1 MKKFF
6 LNLLSSF
13 LGAWLAFLL
22 FAGVTVLVVFA
33 IIGTFAVSGSST
45 PSLKSKSVM
54 AIDLSGVITE
64 TESDPELSYAQ
75 FVMGGISQ
83 PQTLKTLTSAL
94 REAADNDKIKA
105 LYLKC
110 GEVSTSP
117 ATLHALYEA
126 VAAFKESK
134 KPIYAYGDE
143 MSQGAYYIAS
153 LADSIFLNPQ
163 GNISIT
169 GVGGSSL
176 YYKNLCD
183 KIGIEFQIA
192 KVGAFKSAVEP
203 YLLNEMS
210 EPARAQLDTLYGN
223 IWSVLKSD
231 MAQARNMPDS
241 TFDALADNCS
251 LFFNS
256 KSILK
261 SGIISGLCY
270 EREMDPKFAKLLDV
284 DKDDLNYVD
293 PAYVASLAD
302 SASKSDDHIAVLYAT
317 GEISESSEAGINCFD
332 LVPVILDLAEDDNV
346 KGLVLRVN
354 SPGGSVFG
362 AEQIADALKEFKKTG
377 KPFVVSMGD
386 YAASG
391 GYWISADA
399 DQIYA
404 DPITI
409 TGSIGIF
416 GVVPNMSKLLSNI
429 GVSVQSVSTNNNG
442 NVAVPLA
449 PLTEKQMA
457 TLNASIIDG
466 YDQFINRVAK
476 GRNMPETKV
485 RLIAEGRVWDGTK
498 AKELGLVDQL
508 GSLRDAVKYVASKTK
523 LSSDDVCY
531 YPEYT
536 PSLLGMLS
544 AFGSEA
550 LDQQLIKAAGDEIA
564 PQYLKRIKTI
574 ITRKPAQAIMP
585 EIIISL

>member
-45 PSLKSKSVM
+45 PSLRSKSVM

-192 KVGAFKSAVEP
+192 KVGTFKSAVEP

-485 RLIAEGRVWDGTK
+485 RLIAEGRVWDGAK

-508 GSLRDAVKYVASKTK
+508 GSLRDAVKYVAGKTK

>member
-485 RLIAEGRVWDGTK
+485 RLIAEGRVWDGAK

-508 GSLRDAVKYVASKTK
+508 GSLGDAVKYVASKTK

-536 PSLLGMLS
+536 PSLLGVLS

>member
-1 MKKFF
+1 
-6 LNLLSSF
+6 
-13 LGAWLAFLL
+13 
-22 FAGVTVLVVFA
+22 
-33 IIGTFAVSGSST
+33 
-45 PSLKSKSVM
+45 
-54 AIDLSGVITE
+54 
-64 TESDPELSYAQ
+64 
-75 FVMGGISQ
+75 
-83 PQTLKTLTSAL
+83 
-94 REAADNDKIKA
+94 
-105 LYLKC
+105 
-110 GEVSTSP
+110 
-117 ATLHALYEA
+117 
-126 VAAFKESK
+126 
-134 KPIYAYGDE
+134 
-143 MSQGAYYIAS
+143 
-153 LADSIFLNPQ
+153 
-163 GNISIT
+163 
-169 GVGGSSL
+169 
-176 YYKNLCD
+176 
-183 KIGIEFQIA
+183 
-192 KVGAFKSAVEP
+192 
-203 YLLNEMS
+203 
-210 EPARAQLDTLYGN
+210 
-223 IWSVLKSD
+223 
-231 MAQARNMPDS
+231 
-241 TFDALADNCS
+241 
-251 LFFNS
+251 
-256 KSILK
+256 
-261 SGIISGLCY
+261 
-270 EREMDPKFAKLLDV
+270 
-284 DKDDLNYVD
+284 
-293 PAYVASLAD
+293 
-302 SASKSDDHIAVLYAT
+302 
-317 GEISESSEAGINCFD
+317 
-332 LVPVILDLAEDDNV
+332 
-346 KGLVLRVN
+346 
-354 SPGGSVFG
+354 VFG

-485 RLIAEGRVWDGTK
+485 RLIAEGRVWDGAK

-508 GSLRDAVKYVASKTK
+508 GSLGDAVKYVASKTK

-536 PSLLGMLS
+536 PSLLGVLS

>member
-83 PQTLKTLTSAL
+83 PQTLKTLTTAL